1 MNKFY
6 SPALSS
12 AYTAQSRWSG
22 FLFGFGLVAFLDEV
36 VFHQLLHWHH
46 FYDKSTKD
54 IGLVSDGLLNS
65 MAGFAIIFSLFF
77 LADFRRRHLM
87 DWKFWIGHVLMGM
100 GTFQLFDGTINHKL
114 FGIHQIRY
122 VDNLIV
128 YDIIWLIA
136 AVLLLIIGF
145 IIGKRGS
152 NESSHAS

>member
-1 MNKFY
+1 MNQ
-6 SPALSS
+6 LSSEHTAS
-12 AYTAQSRWSG
+12 AYTKQSRWSG
-22 FLFGFGLVAFLDEV
+22 FLFGLGLVAFLDET

-46 FYDKSTKD
+46 FYDKSTET
-54 IGLVSDGLLNS
+54 IGIVSDGLLNS
-65 MAGFAIIFSLFF
+65 GAGFVLIFGLFL

-128 YDIIWLIA
+128 YDIGWHIVAL
-136 AVLLLIIGF
+136 LLLIGGF
-145 IIGKRGS
+145 MLAR
-152 NESSHAS
+152 HAEKQGTK